1 MDKENILTDKM
12 EDNKKMLYD
21 LNLHLQD
28 VLIDTIISYSGLGKL
43 NLNSTALDDTEIIQH
58 QKLLIAINK
67 KIELIN
73 KYLNDIQETI
83 SDYDKFD
90 LIAFKLE
97 SEVAES
103 INNFLIENLPAEDMN
118 IIDDDYTP
126 LQWIKAKDT
135 TKKFIKASER

>member
-28 VLIDTIISYSGLGKL
+28 VLIDTIISYSELGKL

-73 KYLNDIQETI
+73 KYLKDIQRTI
-83 SDYDKFD
+83 SEYDKFD

-97 SEVAES
+97 SEVANL
-103 INNFLIENLPAEDMN
+103 INDFLIENLPAEDIN